1 MREKMKEIID
11 YNGEGAWARDAIL
24 TRYASYCME
33 LKSERLD
40 LTPKEHV
47 EGSRKWLYPVME
59 KVIAGIERGDQACK
73 RIGIEF
79 IEEDGKFPFGKIL
92 KSNTA
97 RALRRAELS
106 KAEIERIR
114 KRMIHMLI
122 EGNVPH
128 EFKEY
133 AKLLKK
139 IGIGDAEEQL
149 RKYVKRENPYVMK
162 YFEYLMN
169 A

>member
-1 MREKMKEIID
+1 MD
-11 YNGEGAWARDAIL
+11 
-24 TRYASYCME
+24 
-33 LKSERLD
+33 
-40 LTPKEHV
+40 
-47 EGSRKWLYPVME
+47 
-59 KVIAGIERGDQACK
+59 KVIEGIENGDQACK

-97 RALRRAELS
+97 RALRRSELS
-106 KAEIERIR
+106 KVEIDRIR
-114 KRMIHMLI
+114 KRLVHMLI

-139 IGIGDAEEQL
+139 IGIGEAEAYL
-149 RKYVKRENPYVMK
+149 KKHAKRENPYVMK
-162 YFEYLMN
+162 YVEYLMS